1 MKTYRLQVWYAR
13 HWKWG
18 LNDYTLEQ
26 AEHRVQELAAVGIKA
41 RVKPLAEL
49 VN

>member
-18 LNDYTLEQ
+18 LHDYTLEQ
-26 AEHRVQELAAVGIKA
+26 AKRRIDELKEVGIKA
-41 RVKPLAEL
+41 RIKPAYEL
-49 VN
+49 FN